1 MTVLFDNFWTDD
13 RLQTGWG
20 FAALLETPEHT
31 VLFDTGADGEI
42 LMENMRL
49 MGIDPTRIEAVII
62 SHAHGDHFGGLQA
75 LYDAGTRPTLYLL
88 AGFQEEMEVAAAESL
103 EVVVSA
109 PGQEIVPGIYTTGL
123 VDGPVREQAI
133 YFESAEGLVVVSG
146 CAHPGIVQMV
156 ERVREQR
163 PEPFYQVM
171 GGFHMLD
178 VDGEGLEAAVVS
190 FQRLGVQRAGPT
202 HCSGIVAMNTFQ
214 RVYGDNFVR
223 LGVGR
228 VMEFPL
234 PTEEESD
241 AAQ

>member
-1 MTVLFDNFWTDD
+1 
-13 RLQTGWG
+13 
-20 FAALLETPEHT
+20 
-31 VLFDTGADGEI
+31 
-42 LMENMRL
+42 MENMGL
-49 MGIDPTRIEAVII
+49 MGIDPSGIEAVVI
-62 SHAHGDHFGGLQA
+62 SHAHGDHTGGFPA
-75 LYDAGTRPTLYLL
+75 IYEAGARPRLYLL
-88 AGFQEEMEVAAAESL
+88 DGFLEEMGLDAADSVEIVEAT
-103 EVVVSA
+103 

-133 YFESAEGLVVVSG
+133 YFETAQGLVVVSG

-163 PEPFYQVM
+163 SEPFYQVM

-214 RVYGDNFVR
+214 RVYGENFVR

-234 PTEEESD
+234 PSEEESD